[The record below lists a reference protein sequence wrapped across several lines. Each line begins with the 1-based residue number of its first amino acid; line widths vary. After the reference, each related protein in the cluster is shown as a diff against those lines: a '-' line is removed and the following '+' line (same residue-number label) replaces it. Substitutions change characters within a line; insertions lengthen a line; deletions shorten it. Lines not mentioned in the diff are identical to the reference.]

1 MYRLW
6 VIMLRNKTIRA
17 SPEAYEY
24 KPMFVSKL
32 PVILSVAES
41 EEESFSKLIDDH
53 DEAAIDKRV
62 YELYGLT
69 EEEANYLENW

>member
-1 MYRLW
+1 
-6 VIMLRNKTIRA
+6 
-17 SPEAYEY
+17 
-24 KPMFVSKL
+24 MFVSKL